1 MDNQFLRTQMLLGG
15 DAMNQLHRSH
25 VAVFGLGGVGS
36 YAVEALVRS
45 AVGELTLIDDDTVSP
60 TNLNR
65 QLEALHS
72 TVGQN
77 KTDALAARCR
87 DINPDV
93 RLHLICARYDAAHRE
108 DFFTARYDYILDAID
123 TVSSKL
129 DLIQTAQARGIPILS
144 AMGTGNKLDASQLCI
159 TDISK
164 TRNCSLARVM
174 RKELRDRGVKHLR
187 VIYSPEL
194 PAKPEALEAPPPG
207 RRSVPASLVWVPG
220 CAGLMMAGDVI
231 LTLARM
237 QKRERRRQPMILTG
251 TIVNSA
257 AIVAGSIAGLLLGK
271 FIPERFSDAMEKG
284 AALCVLYIGVD
295 GMLAGENTLVAI
307 LSISIGAILGEL
319 LQLDEHMHQLGDW
332 VERKFGGKGSKTS
345 LSDGFVTA
353 SLLFCVGAM
362 AIMGAL
368 DSGLTGDHST
378 LYAKALLDGI
388 ISVVYAS
395 TLGIGVALSA
405 IPIFLYQG
413 AIALGASFLAPYL
426 TEAVILEMKCVGS
439 ILILGL
445 SLNMLGLTKIKVMNY
460 VPAVFL
466 PILLCRFL

>member
-45 AVGELTLIDDDTVSP
+45 GVGELTLIDDDTVSP

-108 DFFTARYDYILDAID
+108 DFFTACYDYILDAID

-129 DLIQTAQARGIPILS
+129 DLIQTAQAHGIPILS

-174 RKELRDRGVKHLR
+174 RKELRERGIKHLR

-207 RRSVPASLVWVPG
+207 RRSVPASLTWVPG

-231 LTLARM
+231 LTLAGYE
-237 QKRERRRQPMILTG
+237 KEKEG
-251 TIVNSA
+251 
-257 AIVAGSIAGLLLGK
+257 GS
-271 FIPERFSDAMEKG
+271 
-284 AALCVLYIGVD
+284 
-295 GMLAGENTLVAI
+295 
-307 LSISIGAILGEL
+307 
-319 LQLDEHMHQLGDW
+319 Q
-332 VERKFGGKGSKTS
+332 
-345 LSDGFVTA
+345 
-353 SLLFCVGAM
+353 
-362 AIMGAL
+362 
-368 DSGLTGDHST
+368 
-378 LYAKALLDGI
+378 
-388 ISVVYAS
+388 
-395 TLGIGVALSA
+395 
-405 IPIFLYQG
+405 
-413 AIALGASFLAPYL
+413 
-426 TEAVILEMKCVGS
+426 
-439 ILILGL
+439 
-445 SLNMLGLTKIKVMNY
+445 
-460 VPAVFL
+460 
-466 PILLCRFL
+466 

>member
-45 AVGELTLIDDDTVSP
+45 GVGELTLIDDDTVSP

-174 RKELRDRGVKHLR
+174 RTALRTRGVKHLK
-187 VIYSPEL
+187 VVYSDEIPTRPIEDMSISCRSHCIC
-194 PAKPEALEAPPPG
+194 PPG
-207 RRSVPASLVWVPG
+207 AKHKCTERRDIPGSTAFVPSV
-220 CAGLMMAGDVI
+220 AGLI
-231 LTLARM
+231 
-237 QKRERRRQPMILTG
+237 
-251 TIVNSA
+251 
-257 AIVAGSIAGLLLGK
+257 IAGEVVKDL
-271 FIPERFSDAMEKG
+271 AKG
-284 AALCVLYIGVD
+284 
-295 GMLAGENTLVAI
+295 
-307 LSISIGAILGEL
+307 
-319 LQLDEHMHQLGDW
+319 
-332 VERKFGGKGSKTS
+332 
-345 LSDGFVTA
+345 
-353 SLLFCVGAM
+353 
-362 AIMGAL
+362 
-368 DSGLTGDHST
+368 
-378 LYAKALLDGI
+378 
-388 ISVVYAS
+388 
-395 TLGIGVALSA
+395 
-405 IPIFLYQG
+405 
-413 AIALGASFLAPYL
+413 
-426 TEAVILEMKCVGS
+426 
-439 ILILGL
+439 
-445 SLNMLGLTKIKVMNY
+445 
-460 VPAVFL
+460 
-466 PILLCRFL
+466 